1 MKYALVLNAPS
12 LDVEIEEQL
21 IIAADGGYR
30 LVKDKPVQA
39 VIGDFDTLGYLPN
52 DVKTITHPTD
62 KDKTDGEICLDYV
75 KSIGGSAV
83 TLYGGTGGHVDH
95 VLGNVNLLAYGEGL
109 GLKMRMVDK
118 ESVVYFINS
127 CLIASCS
134 VGDVISVLPYGGEC
148 TFSYSKGL
156 KYSLDGLTIKPY
168 SSLGLSN
175 KVTEGMV
182 EIKVKNGS
190 ALVIIRKKS

>member
-1 MKYALVLNAPS
+1 MKYALVLNAPG

-75 KSIGGSAV
+75 KSIGGTEV

-95 VLGNVNLLAYGEGL
+95 VLGNVNLLAYGNEIGIDV
-109 GLKMRMVDK
+109 KMVDK
-118 ESVVYFINS
+118 ESTVYFVNS
-127 CLIASCS
+127 SLTASCNA
-134 VGDVISVLPYGGEC
+134 GDVLSVLPYGGKC
-148 TFSYSKGL
+148 TFSSSKGL
-156 KYSLDGLTIKPY
+156 KYPLDGLNIAPY
-168 SSLGLSN
+168 SSLGISN
-175 KVTEGMV
+175 RFTEGKV
-182 EIKVKNGS
+182 EINVKEGS

>member
-39 VIGDFDTLGYLPN
+39 VIGDFDTLGYLPD

-75 KSIGGSAV
+75 KSVGGNEV
-83 TLYGGTGGHVDH
+83 TIYGGTGGHVDH
-95 VLGNVNLLAYGEGL
+95 VLGNVNLLAYAQKVGL
-109 GLKMRMVDK
+109 RAKMVDA
-118 ESVVYFINS
+118 ESTIYFLTSN
-127 CLIASCS
+127 L
-134 VGDVISVLPYGGEC
+134 VLEGEKGDVLSIIPFGGAC
-148 TFSYSKGL
+148 SFKNSSGL
-156 KYSLDGLTIKPY
+156 KYSLEGLTIEPF
-168 SSLGLSN
+168 SSLGISN
-175 KVTEGMV
+175 SFLEGRV
-182 EIKVKNGS
+182 EIVVENG
-190 ALVIIRKKS
+190 ACLVIIRKKS